1 MNNLADRVYRL
12 FSWKNHHH
20 HHYSSANSSSS
31 NVGSSTNDNNNNS
44 HNLTNLDEYE
54 ISSSSIN
61 DAAAAGAACSR
72 QNSTQSRCELIN
84 LSTSNSSESRRS
96 SSSLSHLSSQNS
108 NNNNN
113 TEARNESSLT
123 INNNVRMNDNELTHE
138 PLLNTANTTN
148 NITSFALNNNSNNN
162 NNSTNSSSNRRRHH
176 HRSRSHR
183 SSSRR
188 SNQQS
193 NSLQLLLQ
201 NSFGS
206 NTNHHHQSH
215 SNHSSSTNSN
225 NLYDLFSI
233 YKKRE
238 RNLLSACCSVFC
250 ITILAVSLVETRWF
264 YLNGGGCNVNY
275 LGVAHFFSPGRLE
288 YQIELSRVTKSEII
302 VYNFVLPNGQ
312 VLKNCANREILII
325 MRTIIAFVFLA
336 IFSSCLGLILDTL
349 GCMQLCFK
357 LTRRHGIFHILTV
370 ILCLAINGFC
380 FWLSERMA
388 EQQFET
394 RLKKGK
400 KIDVSFDVSYYL
412 IVLASGMS
420 ILATAFTLIRRYSSD
435 EDEQL
440 ERLLEE
446 YTGFEDPIHLE
457 RSLPA
462 QQQTNPSD
470 LLNQPS
476 CHQQDYYFFNNN
488 NIRQMQQQPPPP
500 PPPSTPP
507 PALHQIN
514 LINLNMNNNEP
525 PPPYDPTPSI
535 A

>member
-12 FSWKNHHH
+12 FSWKNHH
-20 HHYSSANSSSS
+20 Y
-31 NVGSSTNDNNNNS
+31 SSTNSSNSNISANNNN
-44 HNLTNLDEYE
+44 NNNQQNNVDEYE
-54 ISSSSIN
+54 IGSSSIN
-61 DAAAAGAACSR
+61 NAGACSR
-72 QNSTQSRCELIN
+72 QNSTQNQSRCELIN

-96 SSSLSHLSSQNS
+96 SSNLSNLSSQN
-108 NNNNN
+108 NNPE
-113 TEARNESSLT
+113 TRNESSLT
-123 INNNVRMNDNELTHE
+123 IQNNDRTENDLIHQ
-138 PLLNTANTTN
+138 PLLSTANTTN
-148 NITSFALNNNSNNN
+148 NIASFALNNNI
-162 NNSTNSSSNRRRHH
+162 NSSSSNRRRHH

-206 NTNHHHQSH
+206 NNNNNNNQTH

-225 NLYDLFSI
+225 NLYDLFNI

-275 LGVAHFFSPGRLE
+275 LGVGLFFSPGRLE
-288 YQIELSRVTKSEII
+288 YQIELSKVTKSEII

-357 LTRRHGIFHILTV
+357 LTRRHGVFHILTV

-462 QQQTNPSD
+462 QTNTES
-470 LLNQPS
+470 LQP
-476 CHQQDYYFFNNN
+476 CHQNQHDYYFFNN
-488 NIRQMQQQPPPP
+488 IRQLQHQQPPP

-507 PALHQIN
+507 PSLHQTN
-514 LINLNMNNNEP
+514 LISLNMNNNEP
-525 PPPYDPTPSI
+525 PPPYDPTPAI